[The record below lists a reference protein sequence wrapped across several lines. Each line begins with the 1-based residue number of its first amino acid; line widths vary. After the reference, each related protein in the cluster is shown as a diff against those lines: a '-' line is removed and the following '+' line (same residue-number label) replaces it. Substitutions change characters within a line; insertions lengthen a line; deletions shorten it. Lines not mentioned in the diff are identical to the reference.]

1 MVSSAK
7 RCSCVRVKDT
17 AENLITQKGV
27 RRIAI

>member
-7 RCSCVRVKDT
+7 CCARVKDT
-17 AENLITQKGV
+17 AEDLITQKGV